1 VAVPEQRDDEVNQMR
16 SKLKTNRKIAITLI
30 GTIAVLLLGAVACS
44 GPKQAPDFA
53 FATYQGED
61 VLGGTAL
68 KLSQVEGK
76 PLVLNFWAG
85 LCPPCREEMPA
96 FQEMYGE
103 YKDRVLLL
111 GIDVGPFVGLGTRDD
126 GMMMLRDMAITYPT
140 GSTDDKSIIARYDVV
155 SMPSTFFITP
165 DGRII
170 KKWSGPIGDRLR
182 PLVDELL
189 KASAK

>member
-1 VAVPEQRDDEVNQMR
+1 MSRLTKAVG
-16 SKLKTNRKIAITLI
+16 ITALFALA
-30 GTIAVLLLGAVACS
+30 TFAAAACS
-44 GPKQAPDFA
+44 SPKQAPDFA
-53 FATYQGED
+53 FTTYQGED
-61 VLGGTAL
+61 VLGGAAL
-68 KLSQVEGK
+68 NLSQVAGK

-85 LCPPCREEMPA
+85 LCPPCRDEMPA
-96 FQEMYGE
+96 FQKMYDE
-103 YKDRVLLL
+103 EKDRVLLL

-126 GMMMLRDMAITYPT
+126 GMMMLRDMQITYPT
-140 GSTDDKSIIARYDVV
+140 ASTEDKSIIARYEVV

>member
-1 VAVPEQRDDEVNQMR
+1 MA
-16 SKLKTNRKIAITLI
+16 KLTKPGKTA
-30 GTIAVLLLGAVACS
+30 LLLALTTLLALVAAACS
-44 GPKQAPDFA
+44 SPKQAPDFA
-53 FATYQGED
+53 FTTYQGED

-85 LCPPCREEMPA
+85 LCPPCRDEMPA

-126 GMMMLRDMAITYPT
+126 GMMMLRDMMITYPT
-140 GSTDDKSIIARYDVV
+140 GTTDDKSIIARYDVV

-170 KKWSGPIGDRLR
+170 KKWSGPISDRLR
-182 PLVDELL
+182 PQVEDLL
-189 KASAK
+189 KESAKR